1 MGASF
6 IGSLTQI
13 AKGKITA
20 VTIGAAGVG
29 VLNQVT
35 TVWSLFAVIAGLG
48 FYTGMV
54 RHLAQNW
61 NDNNTTRFRCH
72 MSSSYLFLLC
82 FALLVAAAGCFSS
95 AAISTLVFADSGQH
109 AGYICLALLS
119 VPIFVMGQLYR
130 AMLNASKSVPSLV
143 KARIGAD
150 VASVIALAI
159 LIYPFGLKGAVLGYI
174 ALHLLFL
181 LFGAFYTRKTLG
193 PEYLLP
199 SPGLFQWSEI
209 RLNAGFGANGM
220 AVVITGI
227 LTTLII
233 SRAII
238 EGEGLAENGIYTM
251 ALKVATVYLG
261 ALSASAAGYYLPS
274 LSAARKDENFF

>member
-1 MGASF
+1 MSNFAKAFSLFMGASF

-82 FALLVAAAGCFSS
+82 FALLVAAAG
-95 AAISTLVFADSGQH
+95 
-109 AGYICLALLS
+109 
-119 VPIFVMGQLYR
+119 
-130 AMLNASKSVPSLV
+130 
-143 KARIGAD
+143 
-150 VASVIALAI
+150 
-159 LIYPFGLKGAVLGYI
+159 
-174 ALHLLFL
+174 
-181 LFGAFYTRKTLG
+181 
-193 PEYLLP
+193 
-199 SPGLFQWSEI
+199 
-209 RLNAGFGANGM
+209 
-220 AVVITGI
+220 
-227 LTTLII
+227 
-233 SRAII
+233 
-238 EGEGLAENGIYTM
+238 
-251 ALKVATVYLG
+251 
-261 ALSASAAGYYLPS
+261 
-274 LSAARKDENFF
+274 